1 MTLRLGEDKK
11 GRRVILKLNLGASYD
26 YGKALGSNPIICI
39 PCGLPYIFGL
49 LSHLQRNTKPRKNIL
64 NLGEIMLKGPKILV
78 GFFSEGASFELGETI
93 FEDFGSIGHLD
104 FGF

>member
-1 MTLRLGEDKK
+1 M
-11 GRRVILKLNLGASYD
+11 ILKLNLGASYD

-78 GFFSEGASFELGETI
+78 GFFLRGLLLNWVRQYLKTLDQLGTWI
-93 FEDFGSIGHLD
+93 LDSNQHLGSALW
-104 FGF
+104 